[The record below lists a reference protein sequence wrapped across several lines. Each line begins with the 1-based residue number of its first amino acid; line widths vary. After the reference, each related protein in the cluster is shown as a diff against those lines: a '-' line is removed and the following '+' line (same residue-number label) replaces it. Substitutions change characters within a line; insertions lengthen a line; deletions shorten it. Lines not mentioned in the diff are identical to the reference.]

1 MKRACDAYSKQSP
14 STDRT
19 TAHVIGSQLPL
30 RTRWD
35 LMDAFI
41 SLCKRPLMAYLNV
54 TKTYDLLALGQ
65 WISFPYLSR
74 TMKTISIET
83 TPWSCIHSGYCASV
97 SRYQGINPYCQGDNT
112 IRVFDP
118 FFLTFNSISFYFQIL
133 SSESISSGVVQTPV
147 TLRHGS
153 AVHSSIRYILALDA
167 AHNHQAAP
175 LEPIPLESL
184 DWTT

>member
-1 MKRACDAYSKQSP
+1 
-14 STDRT
+14 
-19 TAHVIGSQLPL
+19 
-30 RTRWD
+30 
-35 LMDAFI
+35 MDKLSVSI
-41 SLCKRPLMAYLNV
+41 SDNEN
-54 TKTYDLLALGQ
+54 
-65 WISFPYLSR
+65 
-74 TMKTISIET
+74 ISIET
-83 TPWSCIHSGYCASV
+83 TQWSCIHSGYCASV
-97 SRYQGINPYCQGDNT
+97 SQYQGINPYCQGDNT

-175 LEPIPLESL
+175 LRANPARKLGL
-184 DWTT
+184 DDLAAGAGQSCYSGCSSRGCTLTYRDIT